1 MTADIPPGELP
12 ELPEPEPAP
21 QAPAR
26 VKRDPASTLT
36 TAMLVYIFVTLLLAL
51 PIVIV
56 PGAFFD
62 AIGLESAVADQM
74 NGLRWV
80 GAVLLAWAVSG
91 ILVLARPEGRAIFVT
106 AGALQM
112 TFAALSLLY
121 SWSVS
126 EYEWATWYQV
136 LITLVVLGA
145 SVFLWWARLT
155 GRKVLSGSPAK
166 KKS

>member
-1 MTADIPPGELP
+1 MSGDMPPDQLP
-12 ELPEPEPAP
+12 ELPESPPATPAP
-21 QAPAR
+21 AKAK
-26 VKRDPASTLT
+26 VKRDPAATLT
-36 TAMLVYIFVTLLLAL
+36 TAMLVYIFVTMVLAL

-62 AIGLESAVADQM
+62 VIGLDGSVADQL

-112 TFAALSLLY
+112 SFAALSLLY
-121 SWSVS
+121 SWSVG
-126 EYEWATWYQV
+126 EYEWSTWYQV
-136 LITLVVLGA
+136 AITLVVLGA
-145 SVFLWWARLT
+145 AVFLWWARLT
-155 GRKVLSGSPAK
+155 GRKVLSGLK
-166 KKS
+166 QR